1 MTETELD
8 PQKLRN
14 MACQKNSNITYTEVV
29 VIGNGPS
36 GICTSFMLSGNWP
49 YYVGKSHS
57 NEYLH
62 QRLMDE
68 ADKSIVEQDL
78 EYLSEGLEGRS
89 PNPVA
94 LLFDALTHPDAD
106 LGIDTGSLLE
116 WRHDPS
122 RHIPHVVLG
131 KGPVGGAWQMM
142 DGEMQTLSLGNWMQ
156 LPDEPFK
163 PWIQRRHAGTAES
176 GGNDMNNRA
185 SIQDVRTYYEE
196 YVKSKKIRENFV
208 CDTVVTSVE
217 RVLDVCHRIDDES
230 GEQLPCSNKHH
241 DGMFKWEV
249 RGYRQ
254 IANPGSAKKT
264 QKEFSYRCLHVILAT
279 GTYDL
284 PNRLRVTGEHL
295 PYVMYTLSDME
306 KRISSGKI
314 HPNSDPVL
322 IIGAGL
328 SAADAIL
335 CARAYG
341 IPVIHLFRRRADDPQ
356 VIFGKLPKALYPEY
370 HRVHRMMKGLEEEDG
385 YKFFAQHDIR
395 EFMEDGKVI
404 LRHQKSGRDTI
415 INVSGAVVQ
424 IGARPDLSYLPQ
436 SGRNLGIIPD
446 RPVDSKANPIDIN
459 PYTYQSLHEAG
470 IFAVGPLVGD
480 NFVRFLRG
488 GALGITA
495 HLWRKRTHNL

>member
-1 MTETELD
+1 
-8 PQKLRN
+8 
-14 MACQKNSNITYTEVV
+14 MACQKNSNISYTEVV

-49 YYVGKSHS
+49 YYVGKSLT

-68 ADKSIVEQDL
+68 AEKSIIEQDL

-106 LGIDTGSLLE
+106 MGIDSGSLLE
-116 WRHDPS
+116 WRNDPS

-156 LPDEPFK
+156 LPNEPFK
-163 PWIQRRHAGTAES
+163 PWIQKRQMAASENGTCDS
-176 GGNDMNNRA
+176 GNRA

-196 YVKSKKIRENFV
+196 YVRTKKIRDNFI
-208 CDTVVTSVE
+208 CGSVVTSVE
-217 RVLDVCHRIDDES
+217 RVLDVCHSIDQES

-249 RGYRQ
+249 RGYQ
-254 IANPGSAKKT
+254 QMQHPETEEVSH
-264 QKEFSYRCLHVILAT
+264 KEFCYRASSVVLAT
-279 GTYDL
+279 GSYDL
-284 PNRLRVTGEHL
+284 PNRLRVTGEHQ
-295 PYVMYTLSDME
+295 PYVMYTMNDLE
-306 KRISSGKI
+306 KQMSNGEIDQ
-314 HPNSDPVL
+314 NSDPVL
-322 IIGAGL
+322 IVGAGL

-341 IPVIHLFRRRADDPQ
+341 VPVIHVFRRKADDPS

-370 HRVHRMMKGLEEEDG
+370 HRVHRLMKGLEEEDG
-385 YKFFAQHDIR
+385 YKIYPQHDVR

-404 LRHQKSGRDTI
+404 LRHQKSSRDTI
-415 INVSGAVVQ
+415 INVSAAVIQ
-424 IGARPDLSYLPQ
+424 IGARPDLSYLPH

-446 RPVDSKANPIDIN
+446 RPIDSKANPIDIN

-495 HLWRKRTHNL
+495 HLWRKRSHNL